1 MYNDTITLFNRYE
14 SKQGDTW
21 YPSVLHNCN
30 LNMDKASIIAK
41 HGSDSQDNAVLNV
54 QYSLKDGKKMVG
66 SKLWL
71 PPKEWSKQANDKL
84 PQALTFS
91 SKANGFD
98 FFIVGEWENDKPIA
112 DDDYIDGFYEEMKLK
127 YDYVFAITGSAFY
140 DIIPHFEVVAK

>member
-21 YPSVLHNCN
+21 YPSILHNCN

-41 HGSDSQDNAVLNV
+41 YGSDSQDNAVLNV

-71 PPKEWSKQANDKL
+71 QPKEWSKRMISCQKHL
-84 PQALTFS
+84 RLVLRQTVLIS
-91 SKANGFD
+91 LSLANGR
-98 FFIVGEWENDKPIA
+98 
-112 DDDYIDGFYEEMKLK
+112 MKNRLQRM
-127 YDYVFAITGSAFY
+127 
-140 DIIPHFEVVAK
+140 IILTDSTKR

>member
-41 HGSDSQDNAVLNV
+41 YGSDSQDNAVLNV
-54 QYSLKDGKKMVG
+54 QYSLKDGQKMVG

-98 FFIVGEWENDKPIA
+98 FFIV

-127 YDYVFAITGSAFY
+127 YDYVFPITGSAFY
-140 DIIPHFEVVAK
+140 DIIQHFEVMAK